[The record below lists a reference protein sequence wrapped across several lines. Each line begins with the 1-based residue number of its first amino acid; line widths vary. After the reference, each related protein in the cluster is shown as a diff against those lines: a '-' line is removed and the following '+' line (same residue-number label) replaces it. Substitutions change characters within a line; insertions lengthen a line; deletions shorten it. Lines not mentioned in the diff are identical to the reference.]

1 MSRSR
6 ARSRGRASALQGVE
20 GRSMTL
26 TLCPA
31 MAVSGPIHSLP
42 GEQAGWTDG
51 WGVWLRTD
59 PQSRLPSNQGE
70 VATLLTEG
78 SRVPSP
84 LAILFC
90 LLLPLFFFFLP
101 SPDAGVGG
109 GFVSNWFQEA
119 GARPLFF
126 QSKAEMVRIR
136 TSSVKSI
143 LRGSVCT
150 GRMGAGPQHHHL
162 TFEPFPR
169 TRGRELHSAK
179 FPWPQSGSRRA
190 QGKP

>member
-6 ARSRGRASALQGVE
+6 ARSRGWASALQGVE

-101 SPDAGVGG
+101 SPDAGVGRG
-109 GFVSNWFQEA
+109 GD
-119 GARPLFF
+119 LFPIGF
-126 QSKAEMVRIR
+126 RRLEQDLCFSKAKRR
-136 TSSVKSI
+136 W
-143 LRGSVCT
+143 
-150 GRMGAGPQHHHL
+150 
-162 TFEPFPR
+162 
-169 TRGRELHSAK
+169 SALG
-179 FPWPQSGSRRA
+179 QA
-190 QGKP
+190 A